1 MRAPPQERSAA
12 AVAAARLDKPR
23 EMLLDAL
30 GFEPVDV
37 DTLVNNTGSPAQT
50 VSSMLLIR
58 EGKGRGAL
66 RAGRQRRGAAA
77 CERRAT

>member
-1 MRAPPQERSAA
+1 
-12 AVAAARLDKPR
+12 VRLDKPG

-37 DTLVNNTGSPAQT
+37 DTLVISTGSPAQT

-58 EGKGRGAL
+58 EGKGRMAL
-66 RAGRQRRGAAA
+66 CAGRYRRRAEGA
-77 CERRAT
+77 CKRRAT

>member
-1 MRAPPQERSAA
+1 
-12 AVAAARLDKPR
+12 LDKPG

-37 DTLVNNTGSPAQT
+37 DTLVTTTGSPAQT

-58 EGKGRGAL
+58 EGKGRMALCSGHDRRRAPGA
-66 RAGRQRRGAAA
+66 
-77 CERRAT
+77 CKRRAT